1 MIGAM
6 RLILVRHG
14 ESVGNIDESLFC
26 TVPDHAMELTIRGRE
41 QSQETGRRLRELLG
55 DRQVDVY
62 VSPYRRTHQSLEWMA
77 LAERVRRVREEPR
90 LREQDWGNL
99 QDEQQQIRQKAER
112 NAFGH
117 FFYRLQS
124 GESGA
129 DVYDRVSGFL
139 AALMRPQGM
148 WPRGASGT
156 GYADDDVAVLVTH
169 GLAMRLICMS
179 LFGWTV
185 PEFESLSNPANG
197 DFRVLTHHDHTW
209 TLDRPFDTWR

>member
-1 MIGAM
+1 M

-26 TVPDHAMELTIRGRE
+26 TVPDHAMELTRRGHL
-41 QSQETGRRLRELLG
+41 QSEATGAALRELLG
-55 DRQVDVY
+55 TTPVDVY
-62 VSPYRRTHQSLEWMA
+62 VSPYRRTHQTLEA
-77 LAERVRRVREEPR
+77 LGLQDLTRRVREEPR

-99 QDEQQQIRQKAER
+99 QEEQLQVRQKAER

-139 AALMRPQGM
+139 AALTRPDGM
-148 WPRGASGT
+148 WQRGATGT
-156 GYADDDVAVLVTH
+156 GYAKDEVAVLVTH

-185 PEFESLSNPANG
+185 TEFERLSNPENG
-197 DFRVLTHHDHTW
+197 DFRVLTRTRDGW
-209 TLDRPFDTWR
+209 VIDRPFETWR